1 MYKLVN
7 ELITDDKKNGIRR
20 ILTARRKLY
29 NAGVELL
36 ECDHVYAEGI
46 KAELERHTFAD
57 YMVPFEGD
65 TAEKKQIDEA
75 DVRFYLEMRMRIY
88 VKEENITFDA
98 ENGLCTIRLND
109 VLTANIPIK
118 SETSVGGILL

>member
-1 MYKLVN
+1 MYKLGN
-7 ELITDDKKNGIRR
+7 ELTTDDKKNGIRR

-57 YMVPFEGD
+57 YMAPFEGD

-118 SETSVGGILL
+118 SETSVVGIFL

>member
-1 MYKLVN
+1 MHKLG
-7 ELITDDKKNGIRR
+7 DKLKPDEKKEEIRR

-29 NAGVELL
+29 NSGVELL
-36 ECDHVYAEGI
+36 ECDRAYAESI

-65 TAEKKQIDEA
+65 EAEKKQIDET

-88 VKEENITFDA
+88 VKEENIIFDA
-98 ENGLCTIRLND
+98 KNGLCKIHLND
-109 VLTANIPIK
+109 ALTANIPIK
-118 SETSVGGILL
+118 SGTSVRSIEI

>member
-1 MYKLVN
+1 MHKLGDVLTP
-7 ELITDDKKNGIRR
+7 EEGKEKIKR

-29 NAGVELL
+29 NAGVGLL

-46 KAELERHTFAD
+46 KAELERHTFASH
-57 YMVPFEGD
+57 MLPFEGGE
-65 TAEKKQIDEA
+65 AEKKQIDET

-88 VKEENITFDA
+88 VREENIMFDA
-98 ENGLCTIRLND
+98 ENGLCKIRLND

-118 SETSVGGILL
+118 SGTAVRSIEI